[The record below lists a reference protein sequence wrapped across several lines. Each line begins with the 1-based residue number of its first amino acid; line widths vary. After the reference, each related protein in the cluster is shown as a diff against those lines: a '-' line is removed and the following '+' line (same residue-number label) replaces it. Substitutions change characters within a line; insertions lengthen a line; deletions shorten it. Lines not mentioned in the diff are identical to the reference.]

1 MWKGGDQRSWLGDP
15 FSARFSASASASALV
30 PGYYWLVAW
39 ASVDSPWAASG
50 QGDPATSPQ
59 SLLVNAR
66 GNPAW
71 RSVASGD
78 LGEKRSGTT
87 LPRRRVVQG
96 RVSWPAEPVLVQVL
110 AGGKMTVLA
119 STLKCAW
126 WARNVSAPATAGASA
141 SSNAKAD
148 EGQLQQQ
155 QQQNGGA
162 AMVDT
167 PTSIGEGKSKGKGK
181 DKNGE
186 EAAVQ
191 IVSPGESLDSVLQK
205 EVNEE
210 LVGPGLAGA
219 DDDEEGA
226 GHTSITRFWL
236 GLAFFL
242 VLALAVSVGFLLSL
256 RIAAL
261 RTRASV
267 VLSVQEAN
275 EGA

>member
-1 MWKGGDQRSWLGDP
+1 
-15 FSARFSASASASALV
+15 
-30 PGYYWLVAW
+30 
-39 ASVDSPWAASG
+39 
-50 QGDPATSPQ
+50 
-59 SLLVNAR
+59 
-66 GNPAW
+66 
-71 RSVASGD
+71 
-78 LGEKRSGTT
+78 
-87 LPRRRVVQG
+87 VVQG

-110 AGGKMTVLA
+110 AGGEMAVLA

-126 WARNVSAPATAGASA
+126 WARNVSAPANAVTSA
-141 SSNAKAD
+141 NAKD
-148 EGQLQQQ
+148 EGQQQQKQQ
-155 QQQNGGA
+155 QQQNGGPVMA
-162 AMVDT
+162 EA
-167 PTSIGEGKSKGKGK
+167 PPSISEGKGKSKGK

-186 EAAVQ
+186 EPAVQ

-210 LVGPGLAGA
+210 LVGSGLAGA

-242 VLALAVSVGFLLSL
+242 VLALAVSAGFLLSL

-267 VLSVQEAN
+267 VFSVQEAN